1 MYWTNLYL
9 CINFMP
15 FFLVADLIMLGLAT
29 HEPHFTILR
38 EEFKYQKKP
47 CELCGQVGK
56 YYMTISVFGF
66 MQV

>member
-1 MYWTNLYL
+1 MYQ
-9 CINFMP
+9 FHA

-56 YYMTISVFGF
+56 NYMTVLCLDSCRYKIFLIL
-66 MQV
+66 